1 MKPILSFSLI
11 AAFAL
16 GLAAD
21 LTPEAVLKDA
31 AKHDGK
37 EVTIAGKIEKLE
49 RKTSRAGNKYFV
61 FQLKGEKEIVNVYG
75 RGELAEEWKNG
86 AKAVVNGIF
95 RKEKKLSNF
104 TVKNEVDVSAKE
116 GKKYGVRK
124 PE

>member
-1 MKPILSFSLI
+1 MKPFLSLSLI
-11 AAFAL
+11 VGFVLA
-16 GLAAD
+16 LAAD
-21 LTPEAVLKDA
+21 LTPDAVLKA
-31 AKHDGK
+31 ADKHDGK
-37 EVTIAGKIEKLE
+37 EVQIVGKIEKLE

-61 FQLKGEKEIVNVYG
+61 FQLRGEKEFVSVYG

-86 AKAVVNGIF
+86 AKAVVFGIF

-124 PE
+124 PD